1 LTNPTAGHR
10 FEVRTPADQ
19 RQIIDSVRAADGL
32 VVSLVGVMM
41 VEKTVTLKNG
51 SQVVVRNMRPNDAQ
65 RSFEFFATLPEDDRR
80 YLRVDVTRWE
90 MVERRTRE
98 LDSGRVV
105 RLVADDG
112 DAIVADGTLE
122 LEGHG
127 WGRNIG
133 ELRVIVAR
141 PYQRLGL
148 GTIVAR
154 ELYYVAAER
163 KLDRIVVRM
172 MRPQRGAHRIFRRL
186 GFSEEFLIPEHVR
199 DQDGAWQ
206 DLIIM
211 RCNLEDMWREMER
224 LLEGSDVRWH
234 R

>member
-1 LTNPTAGHR
+1 MVKKAVT
-10 FEVRTPADQ
+10 VK
-19 RQIIDSVRAADGL
+19 DGSHL
-32 VVSLVGVMM
+32 VVRDM
-41 VEKTVTLKNG
+41 VPG
-51 SQVVVRNMRPNDAQ
+51 DAQ
-65 RSFEFFATLPEDDRR
+65 RSFEFFASLPEDDRR

-112 DAIVADGTLE
+112 DAIVADGALE

-127 WGRNIG
+127 WGNNIA

-154 ELYYVAAER
+154 ELYFLAAER
-163 KLDRIVVRM
+163 KVDRIVVRL
-172 MRPQRGAHRIFRRL
+172 MRPQIGAYRIFKRL
-186 GFSEEFLIPEHVR
+186 GFAEEYLIPDHVR
-199 DQDGAWQ
+199 DQDGNWQ

-211 RCNLEDMWREMER
+211 RCSLEDMWREMEG
-224 LLEGSDVRWH
+224 LLEGSDIQWH

>member
-1 LTNPTAGHR
+1 
-10 FEVRTPADQ
+10 
-19 RQIIDSVRAADGL
+19 
-32 VVSLVGVMM
+32 M
-41 VEKTVTLKNG
+41 VEKAVTVRDG
-51 SQVVVRNMRPNDAQ
+51 SHVVVRDMVPGDAQ
-65 RSFEFFATLPEDDRR
+65 RSFEFFAGLPEDDRR
-80 YLRVDVTRWE
+80 YLRVDVTRWD

-98 LDSGRVV
+98 LDSGRVI

-112 DAIVADGTLE
+112 DAIVADGALE

-127 WGRNIG
+127 WGNNIA

-154 ELYYVAAER
+154 ELYFLAAER
-163 KLDRIVVRM
+163 KVDRIVVRM
-172 MRPQRGAHRIFRRL
+172 MRPQSGAHRIFKRL
-186 GFSEEFLIPEHVR
+186 GFAEEYLIPEHVR
-199 DQDGAWQ
+199 DQDGNWQ

-211 RCNLEDMWREMER
+211 RCNLEDMWREMEG
-224 LLEGSDVRWH
+224 LLEDSDIQWH

>member
-1 LTNPTAGHR
+1 
-10 FEVRTPADQ
+10 
-19 RQIIDSVRAADGL
+19 
-32 VVSLVGVMM
+32 
-41 VEKTVTLKNG
+41 
-51 SQVVVRNMRPNDAQ
+51 
-65 RSFEFFATLPEDDRR
+65 
-80 YLRVDVTRWE
+80 

-98 LDSGRVV
+98 LDSGRVI

-112 DAIVADGTLE
+112 EKIVADGALE

-127 WGRNIG
+127 WGNNIA

-154 ELYYVAAER
+154 ELYFLAAER
-163 KLDRIVVRM
+163 KVDRIVVRM
-172 MRPQRGAHRIFRRL
+172 MRPQAGAHRIFRRL
-186 GFSEEFLIPEHVR
+186 GFVEEFLIPEHVR
-199 DQDGAWQ
+199 DQDGTWQ

-224 LLEGSDVRWH
+224 LLEGSDIRWH